1 MSALKVFLVE
11 DSPVIRQNLVAALE
25 DLAPVEVVGH
35 ADTAADAVSRLQ
47 AQRPSCDLAIIDVF
61 LSQGSGLDVLRD
73 LQSGESPVRRVVLT
87 NYATPEMRAQCLRLG
102 ADRVFDKSGDIDALI
117 DYCTGVAGQRAGDAA

>member
-35 ADTAADAVSRLQ
+35 ADTAGAAVSRLQ
-47 AQRPSCDLAIIDVF
+47 QMEPSCDLAIIDVF
-61 LSQGSGLDVLRD
+61 LSQGSGLDVLRQ
-73 LQSGESPVRRVVLT
+73 LQSDHSPVRRVVLT
-87 NYATPEMRAQCLRLG
+87 NYATPEMRNQCLRLG
-102 ADRVFDKSGDIDALI
+102 ADRVFDKSSDIDALV
-117 DYCTGVAGQRAGDAA
+117 DYCTGVAEQRPGDAA